1 MQHFR
6 NFTLL
11 KYFIPR
17 SVSCNST
24 MIKCNKVEDED
35 EYGMKVHLSIYIM
48 YRRFYQRI
56 KTFLILKKIIQEE
69 TSPPIIDLMFVD
81 R

>member
-35 EYGMKVHLSIYIM
+35 EYVIKVHIYI
-48 YRRFYQRI
+48 QEVI
-56 KTFLILKKIIQEE
+56 NVSKHFL
-69 TSPPIIDLMFVD
+69 F
-81 R
+81 